1 MTIATAI
8 PAITSQSKPMG
19 ADSFA
24 GTVSGA
30 HLNADPG
37 LQRLLELEARHSR
50 GGRPPIVLPAPVALM
65 VLDEFAD
72 GDGYS
77 LCEIV
82 RRWEKYYGFSR
93 RWLARKLSDGS
104 LRAMADGWRPDKIQ
118 MGKL

>member
-8 PAITSQSKPMG
+8 PANTSQPKPMESGSYDG
-19 ADSFA
+19 A
-24 GTVSGA
+24 VSGA
-30 HLNADPG
+30 HLIADPW
-37 LQRLLELEARHSR
+37 LQSQLELEERQSR

-65 VLDEFAD
+65 VLDEFAE
-72 GDGYS
+72 GTGYS

-104 LRAMADGWRPDKIQ
+104 LRAMADGWHPDKIQ
-118 MGKL
+118 LGKL